1 MEQANRY
8 DKQSKAD
15 VKVLGKTKDR
25 AIQLDT
31 VCCAYITLNNH
42 LEMLQKYPI
51 LQLAYNLDGSKKD
64 IITLLSEREERLGNG
79 EDAKSINDL
88 YRYIAN
94 QKNFYLGGLTGIK
107 PEILDLGRY
116 IKETGTEDEFVYDLL
131 RDRLQMKNL
140 THENI
145 ESLIQQQKKIAESRR
160 KQLQAEKGNAQ
171 QEIQYEE
178 QESIKDEVGDDFKT
192 KTQEQEQNEQEAETK
207 WMNSLQSCDEQVQ
220 KMQDGAKRKHEVV
233 KLIQKI
239 EQEKRQEKREQIQE
253 ENQNNEQGR

>member
-15 VKVLGKTKDR
+15 VKVFGKTKDR
-25 AIQLDT
+25 ATQLDNI
-31 VCCAYITLNNH
+31 CYGYITSNNH

-94 QKNFYLGGLTGIK
+94 QKNFYIGGLTGIK

-140 THENI
+140 TPENI
-145 ESLIQQQKKIAESRR
+145 ESLIQQQK
-160 KQLQAEKGNAQ
+160 
-171 QEIQYEE
+171 IQN
-178 QESIKDEVGDDFKT
+178 K
-192 KTQEQEQNEQEAETK
+192 
-207 WMNSLQSCDEQVQ
+207 
-220 KMQDGAKRKHEVV
+220 
-233 KLIQKI
+233 
-239 EQEKRQEKREQIQE
+239 
-253 ENQNNEQGR
+253 